1 LVASGTGVVF
11 AQPAYTGR
19 TDRQF
24 DTHGDDSGTAARAVM
39 APITPLLSTFLARA
53 FEMRG
58 RNVVTLLAGE
68 FSRTVPK
75 SDHEPGG
82 TATLIGRYV
91 RTGTAGPQ
99 NPDGSPPSDAPP
111 PDGLWAYAAATLR
124 LRGAPF
130 GRNPYPELTRAIV

>member
-1 LVASGTGVVF
+1 
-11 AQPAYTGR
+11 
-19 TDRQF
+19 
-24 DTHGDDSGTAARAVM
+24 M
-39 APITPLLSTFLARA
+39 APITPLLSSFLTRTLS
-53 FEMRG
+53 MPG

-99 NPDGSPPSDAPP
+99 NSDGSPPLGAPP
-111 PDGLWAYAAATLR
+111 PDAVWAYAAAALR
-124 LRGAPF
+124 ISGSPF
-130 GRNPYPELTRAIV
+130 GRNPHPDLIRASA